1 VRLTG
6 DRFSCAS
13 DSRAVQLSW
22 DDGTQLP
29 SASLDPS
36 GHFDTS
42 VSAPAKTDARR
53 LTLRATCSNGVVL
66 AADFTVLVSPP
77 PITPPP
83 PPPPPPPGGG
93 IAAWLIALILGI
105 VGLLVWKYIRRR
117 TKPPKTPAPHI
128 QVVPRPGGPPVVVVR
143 ETPVNGE
150 ATHAI
155 RLETHSDP
163 GTQTI
168 REVNDDRTRP

>member
-1 VRLTG
+1 M
-6 DRFSCAS
+6 
-13 DSRAVQLSW
+13 
-22 DDGTQLP
+22 
-29 SASLDPS
+29 
-36 GHFDTS
+36 
-42 VSAPAKTDARR
+42 
-53 LTLRATCSNGVVL
+53 L
-66 AADFTVLVSPP
+66 AADFTVLVSSP

-105 VGLLVWKYIRRR
+105 VGVLVWKYIRRR
-117 TKPPKTPAPHI
+117 PKPPKTPAPHI
-128 QVVPRPGGPPVVVVR
+128 QVVPRPGGPPVVAVR
-143 ETPVNGE
+143 VTPVNGE